1 MIFWLL
7 AATDGHAK
15 NFSIAHL
22 PGSHYESTPLY
33 DVLSAHPIIGAGA
46 GRLPAQK
53 VKLAMAV
60 RGKNVHYLLNQIQR
74 RHWIA
79 EGQRVGFSAAIVEKM
94 IDELTA
100 RTDAV
105 IEEVSAQLPNG
116 FPMDVADAVFDGM
129 RRLNTKLAQST

>member
-1 MIFWLL
+1 
-7 AATDGHAK
+7 
-15 NFSIAHL
+15 
-22 PGSHYESTPLY
+22 
-33 DVLSAHPIIGAGA
+33 VLSAHPIIGAGA

-60 RGKNVHYLLNQIQR
+60 RSRNVHYLLNQIQR

-79 EGQRVGFSAAIVEKM
+79 QGQRVGLPAESVETM

-100 RTDAV
+100 RTGAV
-105 IEEVSAQLPNG
+105 IEEVSAQLPEG
-116 FPMDVADAVFDGM
+116 FPMDVADAIFGGM